1 MLYLTHMPDSVRCLV
16 ARRFLNLSGALIPG
30 MRKAA
35 IPLKRVAIQ
44 AALREVLAERLEAV
58 PGH

>member
-1 MLYLTHMPDSVRCLV
+1 
-16 ARRFLNLSGALIPG
+16 

-44 AALREVLAERLEAV
+44 AALREVLAERLEAM